1 MAFIRVLF
9 DLFDWSGKSVND
21 FMILLYLCYIRPFAI
36 NRDIQLH
43 THTHTVYYNMIIC
56 VCLLTH
62 THTNT
67 TWRTLFTTL
76 INMSACECETTIET
90 LSINAHKVEN
100 RLKRSLMPDSEWRI
114 AVSSYVPH
122 YLQLISKRFRPIPRQ
137 VMLAICKEKPH
148 QKLLRCYKHQRGS
161 THLMKCK

>member
-43 THTHTVYYNMIIC
+43 TIYYNMIIC